1 MYSVNTVYP
10 VFTVERLNY
19 FLMYV
24 MYRRYHMTKKES
36 GGGLMSSAG
45 LMRYFEAE
53 DSAIKI
59 DPKTVVI
66 AGAVMGAVVFILD
79 YSYKMKLW

>member
-1 MYSVNTVYP
+1 MAK
-10 VFTVERLNY
+10 R
-19 FLMYV
+19 
-24 MYRRYHMTKKES
+24 ES
-36 GGGLMSSAG
+36 GSGLMSSAG

-66 AGAVMGAVVFILD
+66 VSVALGAIVFILENTIRAV
-79 YSYKMKLW
+79 